1 MAGIVLALC
10 LPYQGDAQGNRT
22 QLKPGWNMFSAE
34 QDVELGEQASKEV
47 AQQVPMLNDSRVDR
61 YLNAIGERLAAKTPG
76 PKFPYSY
83 KAVND
88 GAINAF
94 ALPGG
99 HIYINRGTIEAAN
112 SEAQLAGVMAH
123 EASHVALRHGT
134 NQASKASVAQMP
146 LAILGG
152 LLGGNSTAAALT
164 QLGAG
169 FTVNSVL
176 LKYSRDAEKQAD
188 LMGTQILYDAGYDP
202 RAMAQ
207 FFETLQAQDRGGNR
221 VAFFN
226 SHPNPDRRVENVT
239 EEVARLGGTQRIS
252 RSSSKEFDQIKRYAQ
267 SLPAPRPNQLQAQQ
281 QSQGAP
287 TQQASDRFVT
297 IENSLLR
304 INHPENWKAY
314 GQGDAMTITPSNGL
328 VNDGNGNQALAYGVI
343 VNIYEPHSDRYGQQL
358 QGPGFGQVSG
368 MPVEEATDQLVQE
381 LRQSNKNMRV
391 LRRHE
396 SINVNGARGLST
408 YLSNDSP
415 IQGGGRETNWLVTLP
430 RPDGLLFMVFTAPER
445 EFPSYENAFEQM
457 LYSAH
462 LK

>member
-1 MAGIVLALC
+1 
-10 LPYQGDAQGNRT
+10 
-22 QLKPGWNMFSAE
+22 
-34 QDVELGEQASKEV
+34 
-47 AQQVPMLNDSRVDR
+47 
-61 YLNAIGERLAAKTPG
+61 
-76 PKFPYSY
+76 
-83 KAVND
+83 
-88 GAINAF
+88 
-94 ALPGG
+94 
-99 HIYINRGTIEAAN
+99 
-112 SEAQLAGVMAH
+112 
-123 EASHVALRHGT
+123 
-134 NQASKASVAQMP
+134 
-146 LAILGG
+146 
-152 LLGGNSTAAALT
+152 
-164 QLGAG
+164 
-169 FTVNSVL
+169 VNSVL

-188 LMGTQILYDAGYDP
+188 TLGTQILYDAGYDP

-226 SHPNPDRRVENVT
+226 SHPNPDNRIANVT
-239 EEVARLGGTQRIS
+239 EEVDRLGGTQRVS
-252 RSSSKEFDQIKRYAQ
+252 RNSSKEFDQIKRYAQ

-281 QSQGAP
+281 QTQSAP
-287 TQQASDRFVT
+287 AQQASDRFVT

-328 VNDGNGNQALAYGVI
+328 INDGNGNQALAYGVI

-430 RPDGLLFMVFTAPER
+430 RPDGLVFMVFTAPER